1 MSGFITTMFVSSPS
15 SIPFP
20 AKPKP
25 ISPVST
31 FVQSQSCMNLR
42 MDLLDYQEQ
51 GIAGGIWIQDLGLRD
66 EKGILTGLALPKDTY
81 KSPLQRLGEAL
92 RLPQSGNALTRA
104 LAEDH
109 RPDARGRRPPKQ
121 PVKQP
126 ERQDCPMRPPAD
138 CSYNLLPDC
147 NNAATSNDPTR
158 TSALEPG
165 QQHRAQNS
173 RNNNHGAPRPL
184 PHPPRNNGYF
194 ANPDL
199 LSSLFSN
206 PRTRAPFKPQKSNRG
221 TSSWQLKQYA
231 EATLGSG
238 SLRKAVKLPEGE
250 DKDEWLAVNIVDF
263 YNQINLLYGSI
274 TEFCSPQSCPE
285 MKATDEFEYLWQ
297 DSENYKRPTKMP
309 APEYIE
315 HLMAWVQSNVDNEQ
329 MFPSR
334 IGVPFPKTFPSLIR
348 NMFKRLYRVYA
359 HIYCHH
365 YPVIIEL
372 GLEPHLNTSF
382 KHYVLFIDEH
392 GLANGSK
399 DFWGPLGDLVES
411 MLRSD

>member
-66 EKGILTGLALPKDTY
+66 EKGMLASLALPKDTY

-250 DKDEWLAVNIVDF
+250 DKDEWLAVNSKHTRTSLR
-263 YNQINLLYGSI
+263 YWLMMLQLS
-274 TEFCSPQSCPE
+274 TSTTRSTCS
-285 MKATDEFEYLWQ
+285 MG
-297 DSENYKRPTKMP
+297 
-309 APEYIE
+309 
-315 HLMAWVQSNVDNEQ
+315 
-329 MFPSR
+329 PSPNFAR
-334 IGVPFPKTFPSLIR
+334 HR
-348 NMFKRLYRVYA
+348 A
-359 HIYCHH
+359 
-365 YPVIIEL
+365 
-372 GLEPHLNTSF
+372 
-382 KHYVLFIDEH
+382 VL
-392 GLANGSK
+392 
-399 DFWGPLGDLVES
+399 
-411 MLRSD
+411 R

>member
-1 MSGFITTMFVSSPS
+1 MSGFITTMFVSPFSDS
-15 SIPFP
+15 HIAFP

-25 ISPVST
+25 LLPIFT
-31 FVQSQSCMNLR
+31 FAQSQSCMNLR
-42 MDLLDYQEQ
+42 MDLDVLDFQERGQTGDIWSNPDCSRSGLDLARPKETYQ
-51 GIAGGIWIQDLGLRD
+51 
-66 EKGILTGLALPKDTY
+66 
-81 KSPLQRLGEAL
+81 SPLQRIGQAL
-92 RLPQSGNALTRA
+92 RIQQAGSELAQNAQVSAQPAPETMQDSKQVADKFTNYSYKVLSVANATATYYDEKKGSDLGSGNN
-104 LAEDH
+104 
-109 RPDARGRRPPKQ
+109 KQ
-121 PVKQP
+121 
-126 ERQDCPMRPPAD
+126 DSAD
-138 CSYNLLPDC
+138 TGSVIEY
-147 NNAATSNDPTR
+147 AAK
-158 TSALEPG
+158 
-165 QQHRAQNS
+165 AQES
-173 RNNNHGAPRPL
+173 T
-184 PHPPRNNGYF
+184 PRNNGYF
-194 ANPDL
+194 AGTSL
-199 LSSLFSN
+199 LSSFFSN

-250 DKDEWLAVNIVDF
+250 DKDEWLAVNVVDF

-297 DSENYKRPTKMP
+297 DAEAYKKPTKMP
-309 APEYIE
+309 APQYIE
-315 HLMAWVQSNVDNEQ
+315 HLMAWVQSNVDNES

-392 GLANGSK
+392 GLASGSK

>member
-1 MSGFITTMFVSSPS
+1 MSNFITTMFVSSPS
-15 SIPFP
+15 SIQFP

-25 ISPVST
+25 ISPIST

-42 MDLLDYQEQ
+42 MNLLDYQEQ
-51 GIAGGIWIQDLGLRD
+51 DIAGGIWIQGLASCD
-66 EKGILTGLALPKDTY
+66 EKAMLASLARPKETY

-92 RLPQSGNALTRA
+92 KLPQSGNALTRA
-104 LAEDH
+104 LAED
-109 RPDARGRRPPKQ
+109 RAPAARGRQPPKQ

-126 ERQDCPMRPPAD
+126 ERQDSPMRQPANYAY
-138 CSYNLLPDC
+138 SLVPGES
-147 NNAATSNDPTR
+147 NATTPTEPTSNT
-158 TSALEPG
+158 ALDSG
-165 QQHRAQNS
+165 QQYFAPKARSNVKPTS
-173 RNNNHGAPRPL
+173 RPPVD
-184 PHPPRNNGYF
+184 PPRNHGYF
-194 ANPDL
+194 MSPSL
-199 LSSLFSN
+199 LSSVFSN

-238 SLRKAVKLPEGE
+238 SLKKAVRLPEGE

>member
-51 GIAGGIWIQDLGLRD
+51 GIAGSMWIQDLGPRD
-66 EKGILTGLALPKDTY
+66 EKGMLTSLALPKDTY

-104 LAEDH
+104 LAEH
-109 RPDARGRRPPKQ
+109 HGPDARGRRSPKQ

-126 ERQDCPMRPPAD
+126 ERQDSPMRPPAD
-138 CSYNLLPDC
+138 YLYSLLPDRS
-147 NNAATSNDPTR
+147 NAATPNQPAR
-158 TSALEPG
+158 ISALDSG
-165 QQHRAQNS
+165 QDCYAQKS
-173 RNNNHGAPRPL
+173 RNNVKRAPRPL
-184 PHPPRNNGYF
+184 PQPPRNNGYF
-194 ANPDL
+194 ASPDL
-199 LSSLFSN
+199 LSSLSSN

-250 DKDEWLAVNIVDF
+250 DKDEWLAVNSKHTCTSLRTWLTYMAVVDF

-285 MKATDEFEYLWQ
+285 MKATDE
-297 DSENYKRPTKMP
+297 
-309 APEYIE
+309 
-315 HLMAWVQSNVDNEQ
+315 
-329 MFPSR
+329 
-334 IGVPFPKTFPSLIR
+334 
-348 NMFKRLYRVYA
+348 
-359 HIYCHH
+359 
-365 YPVIIEL
+365 
-372 GLEPHLNTSF
+372 
-382 KHYVLFIDEH
+382 
-392 GLANGSK
+392 
-399 DFWGPLGDLVES
+399 
-411 MLRSD
+411 